1 MPQESLRTHLE
12 AVRAGL
18 DTDFQL
24 YRSRWMDIQEFVA
37 PRRGHFLRKNRNA
50 PASFTSIMD
59 NTAGLA
65 LRTLQSGMMAGI
77 SSPARPWFRL
87 TLGDKGLAESR
98 EVKPWL
104 HHVRDKMLGIFSSS
118 NVYNSL
124 HILYGEL
131 GAFGTSAIMPLF
143 DFEDVVRS
151 YNLSLGSYK
160 VGTNHRGVVDLI
172 VREFPMTAKQLIGEF
187 GKKNVSAVV
196 LKAWEDGSYNTEFTV
211 IHHILPNEN
220 RIVHS
225 MNSGNKPFS
234 SIYYEEG
241 EKDNQYLRI
250 AGFDTFPAMVPRW
263 EIKAEEHYGS
273 GPGDF
278 SLGDVKQLQ
287 IQQKRKAQGIDKMVN
302 PPMQA
307 PSSLANTPINSL
319 PGGVSFYD
327 ETTGATGIRPTYEV
341 NPHLGELREDIN
353 ETQQRISKAYYED
366 LFLMLANSDRR
377 QITAREIEERHE
389 EKLLML
395 GPVLERLH
403 DELLDPLIDRTFAI
417 CLEKGVFPDIPQA
430 LEGQEIKVE
439 YISLLAQAQK
449 AVGTASIERAFA
461 FTGNMVSIYPEARHK
476 LDATKAVSSYA
487 DMLGVPPEIIR
498 SDEEVAERVQAD
510 QQAQQQAQQQEQVT
524 QGAANAK
531 VLSETDAGN
540 GANALQEVIGGL

>member
-1 MPQESLRTHLE
+1 MAMSLRKHLE
-12 AVRAGL
+12 SIRSGL
-18 DTDFQL
+18 DQDFQL

-87 TLGDKGLAESR
+87 TLSDPDLAESR

-104 HHVRDKMLGIFSSS
+104 HGVRDRMLDVFSSS

-160 VGTNHRGVVDLI
+160 IGTNHRGVVDLI
-172 VREFPMTAKQLIGEF
+172 VREFPMTTKQLIGEF
-187 GKKNVSAVV
+187 GMVNVSNVV
-196 LKAWEDGSYNTEFTV
+196 RKAWDDGNYNTEFNI
-211 IHHILPNEN
+211 IHFILPNEDQSQH
-220 RIVHS
+220 ILS
-225 MNSGNKPFS
+225 SQNKPFS

-241 EKDNQYLRI
+241 DMDDKYLRKD
-250 AGFDTFPAMVPRW
+250 GFDTFPVMAPRW
-263 EIKAEEHYGS
+263 EIKSEEHYGS

-278 SLGDVKQLQ
+278 ALGDVKQLQ

-307 PSSLANTPINSL
+307 PSSLQNTPINSL

-327 ETTGATGIRPTYEV
+327 EATGATGIRPTYEV
-341 NPHLGELREDIN
+341 NPRLGELREDIS
-353 ETQQRISKAYYED
+353 ETQQRISKAFYED

-377 QITAREIEERHE
+377 EITAREIEERHE

-417 CLEKGVFPDIPQA
+417 CLDKGVFPEIPPA
-430 LEGQEIKVE
+430 LEGHEIKVE

-449 AVGTASIERAFA
+449 AVGTSSIERAFG

-476 LDATKAVSSYA
+476 LNATEAVSSYA
-487 DMLGVPPEIIR
+487 DMLGIPPELIR
-498 SDEEVAERVQAD
+498 SDEEVAELVAAD
-510 QQAQQQAQQQEQVT
+510 QQQQQAAQAMEQAAS
-524 QGAANAK
+524 GAASAK
-531 VLSETDAGN
+531 VLSETDAGD
-540 GANALQEVIGGL
+540 GQNALQQIVGGL